1 MDETTTLEATSLV
14 DVNATTTTTT
24 MAMAMETTAAT
35 TATLFDLQKYTNFT
49 TAADGRV
56 YVTEAVLVDIVV
68 ATLLCAL
75 ISL

>member
-14 DVNATTTTTT
+14 DVNATTTTATT
-24 MAMAMETTAAT
+24 MATTTVAT

>member
-1 MDETTTLEATSLV
+1 MDDNTTTTLAATSLV
-14 DVNATTTTTT
+14 DVNGTTTVTATAT
-24 MAMAMETTAAT
+24 TTAAT

-49 TAADGRV
+49 TAPDGRV